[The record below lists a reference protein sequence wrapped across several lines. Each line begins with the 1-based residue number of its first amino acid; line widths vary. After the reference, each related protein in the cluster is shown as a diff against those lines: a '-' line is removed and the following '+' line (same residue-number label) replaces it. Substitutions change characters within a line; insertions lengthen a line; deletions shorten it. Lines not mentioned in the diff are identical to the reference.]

1 MDKILKPPI
10 RNFSLHNILKCQE
23 RFKISNGVKIL
34 IISVITLGLGLFAVP
49 SAKATEVGEL
59 IIEWSINGSDWQPL
73 SGRIFDEANFL
84 PGDGVV
90 RLIRAT
96 NNTAGTLKIGT
107 KAVGYSTCSGICF
120 ADKLKL
126 KITESSNTLYENSLT
141 NFFGQEEVAL
151 SDVAPGGAAIYNFTI
166 TFLPDSN
173 NDYQNTNVSFNLI
186 VGALGTESISGEIM
200 PGGGGSGGGF
210 FIPGLQIFNEAA
222 SGIGGGQ
229 ATITWQT
236 NKDASSRV
244 IYSSQFQPHTLQLG
258 NPPNYGYANSTGED
272 STPAISHQMV
282 ITGLDSGT
290 TYYFRCVSHGSFA
303 VSVEHS
309 FTTPGTKK
317 TVAGEEAFV
326 YEGTGLG
333 PAGEG
338 EAIPE
343 ELTEGSVKGET
354 TGETAVGQEES
365 GMGLEKL
372 LAAIGSFFGSGNLCW
387 LLLLLIIILIV
398 LFLLS
403 VAGKKQEKKKQW
415 ILPLIILILIILYSF
430 LSCANYLWLV
440 IIISLSAILFLILRK
455 RLTKPVP
462 TEQP

>member
-1 MDKILKPPI
+1 MDKILKT
-10 RNFSLHNILKCQE
+10 IL
-23 RFKISNGVKIL
+23 L
-34 IISVITLGLGLFAVP
+34 ISVTALGLGVLAVP
-49 SAKATEVGEL
+49 SAKATEVGQL
-59 IIEWSINGSDWQPL
+59 IIKWSINGSDWFPL
-73 SGRIFDEANFL
+73 SGKIFDKANFL

-107 KAVGYSTCSGICF
+107 KAVISSTCSGICF

-126 KITESSNTLYENSLT
+126 KITDQSLNTLYENSLT

-151 SDVAPGGAAIYNFTI
+151 SDVVSGGVAIYNFTI
-166 TFLPDSN
+166 TFLPESN

-186 VGALGTESISGEIM
+186 VGALGTESISGEI
-200 PGGGGSGGGF
+200 PSGGGGGGGF

-222 SGIGGGQ
+222 SDIGGGQ
-229 ATITWQT
+229 ATITWET
-236 NKDASSRV
+236 NKDATSRV
-244 IYSSQFQPHTLQLG
+244 IFSSEFQPHILQLD
-258 NPPNYGYANSTGED
+258 NPPNYGYMHSTSED
-272 STPAISHQMV
+272 TSSTTNHSMV
-282 ITGLDSGT
+282 ISGLEPGT

-303 VSVEHS
+303 VSAEHS

-317 TVAGEEAFV
+317 TVAGEETFV
-326 YEGTGLG
+326 YEGTGPG
-333 PAGEG
+333 PAGAGEG
-338 EAIPE
+338 VPE
-343 ELTEGSVKGET
+343 ELPEGSVKGET
-354 TGETAVGQEES
+354 TGETAAGQEES
-365 GMGLEKL
+365 GMGLGKL
-372 LAAIGSFFGSGNLCW
+372 LAAIGNFFGSQNLCW

-403 VAGKKQEKKKQW
+403 VAGKKPEKKKQW

-455 RLTKPVP
+455 RLTKPAS